1 MAALAVFAWLLTLH
15 PMEGAGRVYA
25 YGGVYISASLVW
37 LWSIEKTAPDRWDV
51 IGAIVCLV
59 GAAMIYFGPRGEATL

>member
-1 MAALAVFAWLLTLH
+1 MQERCSTTGWEHA
-15 PMEGAGRVYA
+15 A
-25 YGGVYISASLVW
+25 YGGVYIVASLVW